1 MPRKR
6 GRLYPRTFARVQRSL
21 ANLHVR
27 AYRASGGRIGGSFRG
42 SPIFVLLTTGRK
54 TGAERRTPLLYMP
67 HGDDLVIIASNGST
81 ASSPAWWLNLE
92 ANPRAEAILGNRR
105 IPVTASETS
114 GEERRKLWESVVEMY
129 PGYAGYQRKTDREI
143 PVIRLKPEQR

>member
-1 MPRKR
+1 MPRRR
-6 GRLYPRTFARVQRSL
+6 GRTYPRFVARAQRSL

-42 SPIFVLLTTGRK
+42 SPVFVLLTTGRK
-54 TGAERRTPLLYMP
+54 TGITRQTPLLYLP
-67 HGDDLVIIASNGST
+67 HGDDLVIVASNGGT
-81 ASSPAWWLNLE
+81 ASPPAWWLNLK
-92 ANPRAEAILGNRR
+92 ANSRAEAILGNRR

-114 GEERRKLWESVVEMY
+114 GEERRKLWQSVTEMY

-143 PVIRLKPEQR
+143 PVVRLSPVL

>member
-1 MPRKR
+1 MSRSR
-6 GRLYPRTFARVQRSL
+6 GRTYPRFVARAQRSL

-42 SPIFVLLTTGRK
+42 SPVFVLRTTGRK
-54 TGAERRTPLLYMP
+54 TGITRETPLLYLP
-67 HGDDLVIIASNGST
+67 HGDDLVIIASNGGT
-81 ASSPAWWLNLE
+81 ASPPAWWLNLE
-92 ANPRAEAILGNRR
+92 ANPRAEAMLGNRR
-105 IPVTASETS
+105 IPVIASETS

-143 PVIRLKPEQR
+143 PVIRLRPVR

>member
-1 MPRKR
+1 MSRSR
-6 GRLYPRTFARVQRSL
+6 GRLYPRFVARAQSSL

-42 SPIFVLLTTGRK
+42 SPVFVLLTTGRK
-54 TGAERRTPLLYMP
+54 TGITRQTPLLYLP
-67 HGDDLVIIASNGST
+67 YGDDLIIVASNGGT
-81 ASSPAWWLNLE
+81 ASPPAWWLNLQS
-92 ANPRAEAILGNRR
+92 NPRAEAILGNRR
-105 IPVTASETS
+105 IPVIASETS

-143 PVIRLKPEQR
+143 PVIRLRPEQ